1 MSDSPAGQDASQPV
15 WTDPVAELRGAVDHG
30 VRRRAGRP
38 QRARTAKPCRV
49 SKSHKREHSGS
60 LRTEKRGQNIGPLM
74 GGRDACT
81 NPRCACRSGSCWV
94 GATAAASGLRGR
106 PRAGTARN
114 EAVRSIAW
122 ARPARG
128 WGVVKSRATPRVAKG
143 KCSKEKRPHTHVHTH
158 TGIVGSH
165 AAPVPLFL
173 CAAPQR
179 YVPSAEQ
186 ARL

>member
-30 VRRRAGRP
+30 VRRRAGRLQRVP
-38 QRARTAKPCRV
+38 RVEGAQAGTLWFASNGEARSKYRTTDGGRARVHEP
-49 SKSHKREHSGS
+49 S
-60 LRTEKRGQNIGPLM
+60 LRMPERIVLGRCHSRRLRAPRPPEGWHRAQRG
-74 GGRDACT
+74 C
-81 NPRCACRSGSCWV
+81 SEHFVGS
-94 GATAAASGLRGR
+94 SR
-106 PRAGTARN
+106 P
-114 EAVRSIAW
+114 W
-122 ARPARG
+122 M
-128 WGVVKSRATPRVAKG
+128 GVVKSRATPRVAKG

-165 AAPVPLFL
+165 AAPVSLFL